1 MLYSTVGVLITP
13 ITVWL
18 VPCSVK
24 CYTTFLQC
32 IAAAA
37 VAASATA
44 AVAASAAAAVAAS
57 ATAAATSKCSF

>member
-32 IAAAA
+32 TAAA
-37 VAASATA
+37 V
-44 AVAASAAAAVAAS
+44 VAASAAAAVAAS